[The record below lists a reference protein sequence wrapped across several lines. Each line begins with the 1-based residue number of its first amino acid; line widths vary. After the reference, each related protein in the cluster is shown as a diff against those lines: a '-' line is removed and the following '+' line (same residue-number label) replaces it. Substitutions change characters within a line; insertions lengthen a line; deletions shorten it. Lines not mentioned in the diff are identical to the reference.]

1 MISNSVKKGPV
12 KIAKETASSWSS
24 ENQYHVNNVNV
35 AMGPK
40 TGNNGTPSKRSDFV
54 RAKEAREP
62 IATVIQAAYA
72 ARDQRDS
79 IDTKLEGIRPNVKP
93 QKFRR

>member
-12 KIAKETASSWSS
+12 KIAKETASSWSC
-24 ENQYHVNNVNV
+24 ENQHHVNNVNV

-40 TGNNGTPSKRSDFV
+40 TGNNGTPSKRRDFV
-54 RAKEAREP
+54 AAKEAREP